1 MRIRFTVTPKL
12 PRDLAHLAYT
22 VGTEVD
28 VRDDEADKW
37 LNRGVAEIIPA
48 EQPTEPQDEP
58 QVADTDAEP
67 RLVVDI
73 PDDWESQHHMSR
85 IALARRLTTEAV
97 ETAADAAA
105 VIMAEIE
112 SRTRPA

>member
-48 EQPTEPQDEP
+48 EQPAELQA
-58 QVADTDAEP
+58 ADTDAEP

-105 VIMAEIE
+105 VIMAELE
-112 SRTRPA
+112 SRARPA